1 MRNAA
6 DPLIDVLQA
15 RGNRQFG
22 TVTDT
27 EADSG
32 DRPLM
37 ADRVDH
43 GGQLRCCSNFAD
55 RMRPSRST
63 IGLALI
69 DPKPTSAPPG
79 AVTQINV
86 DNQ

>member
-37 ADRVDH
+37 AEGV
-43 GGQLRCCSNFAD
+43 
-55 RMRPSRST
+55 
-63 IGLALI
+63 
-69 DPKPTSAPPG
+69 
-79 AVTQINV
+79 
-86 DNQ
+86 

>member
-1 MRNAA
+1 MTVSIHHPDIR
-6 DPLIDVLQA
+6 PPEPERPVL
-15 RGNRQFG
+15 
-22 TVTDT
+22 
-27 EADSG
+27 
-32 DRPLM
+32 